1 MSAETEEL
9 PRDSIEVREPAGL
22 RQLTLPLRV
31 GGIGAQIVVP
41 GADGTALQ
49 IDRQSFGFVATRG
62 DGEAIYLNGERL
74 VAPRELRDGDAL
86 RVGAAHLNVGLQGSQ
101 LRLDV
106 LHLEGNDTVAPINAS
121 LGRDTES
128 ESEDAVIRAAVFDAE
143 GSLRDGTAGA
153 ATTRGRAAAAGKP
166 LWPVFLGVAILAG
179 ALLTLVTR
187 LQRLPLDV
195 LPQEARVVAA
205 DAWLSWRSGDAL
217 LVLPGKHRVRATAPG
232 FTPFEAAVGIG
243 TTAPAPLRIR
253 LAKLP
258 GKLLVDSGGVR
269 AVVSADGA
277 PIGNVP
283 GLIELPPGA
292 QTLTFKADHHLDEV
306 VKVQIEGASKQ
317 QSLRVNLRSSWGAI
331 ALTTTT
337 PGAQLSVDGAAAVAL
352 PTDGTARKIDMPE
365 GLHRL
370 AITASGAKPWENTLL
385 VKAGN
390 VVSIGPITLGA
401 PDARLTI
408 RSAPAAADVSLAGVF
423 RGKTPLTIS
432 VPPGA
437 TQDLL
442 VAKAGYESW
451 SRSVAPHAGES
462 LSFAPRL
469 VPRQVALTISG
480 EPADADIVING
491 EARGRTPQTLQLL
504 ATVQHV
510 EIRKAGLQTFA
521 NDVDLAPGLARTL
534 EYRLVPAGRPVDWKP
549 ASERLTSKLGVSLR
563 LIPLGSF
570 RMGSERR
577 EQGRRPNEWSRQVT
591 FTRPFYLATREVTN
605 GEYRRFKP
613 SHSAGFVDEHTVD
626 LDGQSASGMYWADA
640 VEYCNWLSQQEGL
653 PAAYEKSGNNWAL
666 KLPATSGYRLP
677 TEAEWEY
684 AARRSASG
692 MRRYEW
698 GDELPVPVQFANLAG
713 AESARAAE
721 VALEG
726 YRDEYQSIAPPGKF
740 PANSLGLYDMTG
752 NVSEWVNDSYTSFA
766 DNAPVSDPI
775 GSAAGARHVIRG
787 ANWRTATIAML
798 RLAWREG
805 TDTANQEIGFRVAR
819 YAE

>member
-1 MSAETEEL
+1 MSAESEEL
-9 PRDSIEVREPAGL
+9 PRESIEVREPAGA
-22 RQLTLPLRV
+22 RQLALPLSV
-31 GGIGAQIVVP
+31 GGIGAQVVVP
-41 GADGTALQ
+41 GADGAALQ
-49 IDRQSFGFVATRG
+49 IDKQSFGFVATRG

-86 RVGAAHLNVGLQGSQ
+86 RVGAAHLSVVLQGPR

-128 ESEDAVIRAAVFDAE
+128 ESEDAVIRAAAFDAGGLRE
-143 GSLRDGTAGA
+143 GASGA
-153 ATTRGRAAAAGKP
+153 ATPRRRAVAAGKP
-166 LWPVFLGVAILAG
+166 LWPVFLGVALLAG
-179 ALLTLVTR
+179 AVMTLITQ

-195 LPQEARVVAA
+195 LPQEARVVAT
-205 DAWLSWRSGDAL
+205 DAWLSWRSGEAL
-217 LVLPGKHRVRATAPG
+217 LVLPGRHRVRATAAG
-232 FTPFEAAVGIG
+232 FTPFETAVAIG
-243 TTAPAPLRIR
+243 SAAPAPLRIR
-253 LAKLP
+253 LVKLP

-269 AVVSADGA
+269 AAVSADGA
-277 PIGNVP
+277 PVGNVP
-283 GLIELPPGA
+283 GLIELPPGP
-292 QTLTFKADHHLDEV
+292 QTLTFKSEHHLDQV

-317 QSLRVNLRSSWGAI
+317 QSLRVKLRSSWGTI

-337 PGAQLSVDGAAAVAL
+337 AGAQFSVDGGAPAAL
-352 PTDGTARKIDMPE
+352 PTDGTAHKIAMPE

-370 AITASGAKPWENTLL
+370 VITASGARPWENTVL
-385 VKAGN
+385 VKADT
-390 VVSIGPITLGA
+390 VLSVGPVTLGA

-408 RSAPAAADVSLAGVF
+408 RSEPAAADVSLAGVF

-442 VAKAGYESW
+442 VAKPGYESW
-451 SRSVAPHAGES
+451 SRSVAPRAGEA
-462 LSFAPRL
+462 LGFAARL
-469 VPRQVALTISG
+469 IPRQVALTING
-480 EPADADIVING
+480 EPADAEIVVNG
-491 EARGRTPQTLQLL
+491 AVRGRAPQTLQLL
-504 ATVQHV
+504 AMLQHV
-510 EIRKAGLQTFA
+510 EIRKAGLQVFSS
-521 NDVDLAPGLARTL
+521 DVDLAPGLARTL
-534 EYRLVPAGRPVDWKP
+534 EYRLVPEGRPADWKP
-549 ASERLTSKLGVSLR
+549 ASERLTSKLGVTLR

-605 GEYRRFKP
+605 GEFRRFKP
-613 SHSAGFVDEHTVD
+613 SHTAGFVDEHSVD
-626 LDGQSASGMYWADA
+626 LDAQSATGIYWADA
-640 VEYCNWLSQQEGL
+640 IEYCNWLSQQEGL
-653 PAAYEKSGNNWAL
+653 PAAYERSGNNWAL
-666 KLPATSGYRLP
+666 KSPVTTGYRLP

-698 GDELPVPVQFANLAG
+698 GDELPVPAQVANLAG
-713 AESARAAE
+713 SESARAAE
-721 VALEG
+721 VALDG

-740 PANSLGLYDMTG
+740 APNSLGLFDMTG

-766 DNAPVSDPI
+766 DNAPVTDPI